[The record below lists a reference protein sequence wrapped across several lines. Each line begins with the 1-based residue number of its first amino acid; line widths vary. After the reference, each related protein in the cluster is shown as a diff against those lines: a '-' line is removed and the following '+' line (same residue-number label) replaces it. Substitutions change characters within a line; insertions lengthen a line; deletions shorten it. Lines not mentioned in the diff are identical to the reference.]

1 MNDAEVARAK
11 ARLLEEIE
19 EDARQTAAWTGRAR
33 FSDAVMAAMA
43 GVPRHTFVPEAE
55 RECAYTNR
63 PRPIGHGQ
71 TISQPFIVALMTDL
85 IEPRPDQVVLEIG
98 TGSGYQAAVL
108 AELVARVYTIE
119 IVPELARSAA
129 ARLAEL
135 GYDGVEVRAGDGWH
149 GWPEHG
155 PYDAIVVTAA
165 GPDIPPALVEQ
176 LKPGGRMVLPLRGA
190 GGAEQLTV
198 VTKRVDGGI
207 DSRDVLPV
215 MFVPL
220 TGDH

>member
-1 MNDAEVARAK
+1 
-11 ARLLEEIE
+11 
-19 EDARQTAAWTGRAR
+19 
-33 FSDAVMAAMA
+33 MAAL
-43 GVPRHTFVPEAE
+43 GRVPRHRFVEAAPAT
-55 RECAYTNR
+55 AYANR
-63 PRPIGHGQ
+63 PLPIGHGQ